1 MATPL
6 LATGTP
12 LARGMVQLLAEL
24 EQRLELDQPL
34 RAYLAGGMAVHL
46 YTGQRVTADVDI
58 EFAGRILVPND
69 LSIDLES
76 NGKPVSIHIDVCY
89 NPMFSLLH
97 EHYQHDAVPV
107 ALPLNYIDVRVL
119 SPVDLAVS
127 KIARFADND
136 KEDIAA
142 LVRQG
147 LTNAS
152 DIAIRGKEALTG
164 YVGRVDMVRFNLLD
178 AVALAASIESE
189 KAACSRFRAPGDT

>member
-1 MATPL
+1 
-6 LATGTP
+6 
-12 LARGMVQLLAEL
+12 MVQLLAEL

-164 YVGRVDMVRFNLLD
+164 YVARVDMVRFNLLD

-189 KAACSRFRAPGDT
+189 KAACSRFHAPGDT